1 MSATIALA
9 FSVRCSSSGTLRIWI
24 VFGILRKLT
33 YAPGTYRRGY
43 LSKPRLVG
51 ARGVS
56 YSGLSDE
63 NEDAQAESRVM
74 GGDDLVER
82 LLSGDRRA
90 LARVISKIERGDPE
104 THEIVSEI
112 YPKTGNAPSIG
123 FTGPPGV
130 GKSSIMAKLIELYR
144 EQDRR
149 VGVVSVDPSSP
160 FSRGAILGDRIRL
173 SDHFLDSG
181 VFIRSMG
188 SRGHLGGLAGAS
200 RLAALA
206 MEAAGMDIVLY
217 ETVGV
222 GQGEV
227 EVASA
232 ADTVVLALQPGA
244 GDAVQALKAGVMEI
258 ADIFCINKADNPQ
271 AKNAAS
277 EVRSLLEIGHELDP
291 DPWFPPIVMTR
302 GDTGEGVQ
310 ELKDTIAKHRRF
322 LEKEGRLGKR
332 RRAALRD
339 FVISW
344 ATNRLEIEMHE
355 RLNRED
361 MEIVEKVYNRELD
374 PISASERI
382 FKEV

>member
-1 MSATIALA
+1 MT
-9 FSVRCSSSGTLRIWI
+9 
-24 VFGILRKLT
+24 
-33 YAPGTYRRGY
+33 
-43 LSKPRLVG
+43 
-51 ARGVS
+51 
-56 YSGLSDE
+56 
-63 NEDAQAESRVM
+63 
-74 GGDDLVER
+74 GGDGLVER

-104 THEIVSEI
+104 THEIISEI
-112 YPKTGNAPSIG
+112 YPRTGNAPSVG

-144 EQDRR
+144 EEDRR

-173 SDHFLDSG
+173 SDHFLDPG

-206 MEAAGMDIVLY
+206 MEAAGMDVVLY

-232 ADTVVLALQPGA
+232 ADTVVLALQPGT

-258 ADIFCINKADNPQ
+258 ADIFCINKADHPQ
-271 AKNAAS
+271 AKGAAN
-277 EVRSLLEIGHELDP
+277 EVRSILDIGQELDP
-291 DPWFPPIVMTR
+291 QPWYPPIIMTR
-302 GDTGEGVQ
+302 GDTGEGVE
-310 ELKDTIAKHRRF
+310 ELEATIEEHRSY
-322 LEKEGRLGKR
+322 LEESGKLEER
-332 RRAALRD
+332 RRASLKE

-344 ATNRLEIEMHE
+344 AKERLEEEMQE
-355 RLNRED
+355 RLSRED
-361 MEIVEKVYNRELD
+361 DELMEKVYGRELD

-382 FKEV
+382 FREV

>member
-1 MSATIALA
+1 M
-9 FSVRCSSSGTLRIWI
+9 
-24 VFGILRKLT
+24 
-33 YAPGTYRRGY
+33 
-43 LSKPRLVG
+43 
-51 ARGVS
+51 S

-63 NEDAQAESRVM
+63 DTDVQTDTRVT
-74 GGDDLVER
+74 GGDGLVER

-104 THEIVSEI
+104 THGIVSEI
-112 YPKTGNAPSIG
+112 YSKTGTALSVG

-130 GKSSIMAKLIELYR
+130 GKSSIIAKLIELYR
-144 EQDRR
+144 KEDRT

-173 SDHFLDSG
+173 SDHFLDPG

-206 MEAAGMDIVLY
+206 MEAAGMDVVVY

-258 ADIFCINKADNPQ
+258 ADIFCINKADHPQ
-271 AKNAAS
+271 AKGAAN
-277 EVRSLLEIGHELDP
+277 EVRSILDIGQELDP
-291 DPWFPPIVMTR
+291 QPWFPPIIMTR
-302 GDTGEGVQ
+302 GDTGEGVE
-310 ELKDTIAKHRRF
+310 ELKEIIQEHHSY
-322 LEKEGRLGKR
+322 LEESGRLEER
-332 RRAALRD
+332 RRASLKE

-344 ATNRLEIEMHE
+344 AKERLEREMHH
-355 RLNRED
+355 RLEKED
-361 MEIVEKVYNRELD
+361 DELMEKVYGRELD
-374 PISASERI
+374 PISASEKI
-382 FKEV
+382 FREV

>member
-1 MSATIALA
+1 
-9 FSVRCSSSGTLRIWI
+9 V
-24 VFGILRKLT
+24 
-33 YAPGTYRRGY
+33 
-43 LSKPRLVG
+43 
-51 ARGVS
+51 
-56 YSGLSDE
+56 
-63 NEDAQAESRVM
+63 ESRVT
-74 GGDDLVER
+74 GGDSLVER
-82 LLSGDRRA
+82 LLAGDRRA
-90 LARVISKIERGDPE
+90 LARVISKIERGDPQ
-104 THEIVSEI
+104 THEIISEI
-112 YPKTGNAPSIG
+112 YPKTGNALSIG

-144 EQDRR
+144 EEDRR

-160 FSRGAILGDRIRL
+160 FSKGAILGDRIRL
-173 SDHFLDSG
+173 SDHFLDPG

-206 MEAAGMDIVLY
+206 MEAAGMDVVLY

-258 ADIFCINKADNPQ
+258 ADIFCINKADHPQ
-271 AKNAAS
+271 AKGAAN
-277 EVRSLLEIGHELDP
+277 EVRSILDIGQELDP
-291 DPWFPPIVMTR
+291 QPWYPPIIMTR
-302 GDTGEGVQ
+302 GDTGEGVE
-310 ELKDTIAKHRRF
+310 ELEATIEKHRSY
-322 LEKEGRLGKR
+322 LEESGKLDER
-332 RRAALRD
+332 RRASLRE

-344 ATNRLEIEMHE
+344 AKERLEEEMQE
-355 RLNRED
+355 RLSRED
-361 MEIVEKVYNRELD
+361 DELMEKVYGRELD

-382 FKEV
+382 FREV

>member
-1 MSATIALA
+1 MT
-9 FSVRCSSSGTLRIWI
+9 
-24 VFGILRKLT
+24 
-33 YAPGTYRRGY
+33 
-43 LSKPRLVG
+43 
-51 ARGVS
+51 
-56 YSGLSDE
+56 
-63 NEDAQAESRVM
+63 
-74 GGDDLVER
+74 GGDSLVER

-90 LARVISKIERGDPE
+90 LARVISKIERGDPQ
-104 THEIVSEI
+104 THEIISEI
-112 YPKTGNAPSIG
+112 YPKTGNALSIG

-144 EQDRR
+144 EEDRR

-173 SDHFLDSG
+173 SDHFLDPG

-206 MEAAGMDIVLY
+206 MEAAGMDVVLY

-232 ADTVVLALQPGA
+232 ADTVVLALQPGT

-258 ADIFCINKADNPQ
+258 ADIFCINKADHPQ
-271 AKNAAS
+271 AKGAAN
-277 EVRSLLEIGHELDP
+277 EVRSILDIGQELDP
-291 DPWFPPIVMTR
+291 QPWYPPIIMTR
-302 GDTGEGVQ
+302 GDTGEGVE
-310 ELKDTIAKHRRF
+310 ELEATIEEHRSY
-322 LEKEGRLGKR
+322 LEESGKLEER
-332 RRAALRD
+332 RRASLKE

-344 ATNRLEIEMHE
+344 AKERLEEEMQE
-355 RLNRED
+355 RLSRED
-361 MEIVEKVYNRELD
+361 DELMEKVYGRELD

-382 FKEV
+382 FREV

>member
-1 MSATIALA
+1 M
-9 FSVRCSSSGTLRIWI
+9 
-24 VFGILRKLT
+24 
-33 YAPGTYRRGY
+33 
-43 LSKPRLVG
+43 
-51 ARGVS
+51 S
-56 YSGLSDE
+56 YSGFSDGNLGSRAE
-63 NEDAQAESRVM
+63 RRVVEDN
-74 GGDDLVER
+74 GLVER

-104 THEIVSEI
+104 THEIVAGI
-112 YPKTGNAPSIG
+112 YPKTGAALSVG

-144 EQDRR
+144 TEGKR

-160 FSRGAILGDRIRL
+160 FSKGAILGDRIRL
-173 SDHFLDSG
+173 SDHFLDPG

-206 MEAAGMDIVLY
+206 MEASGTDVVLY

-232 ADTVVLALQPGA
+232 ADTVVLAVQPGA

-258 ADIFCINKADNPQ
+258 ADVFCINKADHPQ
-271 AKNAAS
+271 AKGAAS
-277 EVRSLLEIGHELDP
+277 EVRSILDIGQELDP
-291 DPWFPPIVMTR
+291 QPWFPPIIMTR
-302 GDTGEGVQ
+302 GDTGEGVE
-310 ELKDTIAKHRRF
+310 ELEETIQKHRSY
-322 LEKEGRLGKR
+322 LEESGKLEER
-332 RRAALRD
+332 RRASLKE

-344 ATNRLEIEMHE
+344 AKERLEEEMQE
-355 RLNRED
+355 RLSRED
-361 MEIVEKVYNRELD
+361 NELMEKVYDRELD
-374 PISASERI
+374 PISASEKI
-382 FKEV
+382 FREV

>member
-1 MSATIALA
+1 
-9 FSVRCSSSGTLRIWI
+9 
-24 VFGILRKLT
+24 
-33 YAPGTYRRGY
+33 
-43 LSKPRLVG
+43 
-51 ARGVS
+51 
-56 YSGLSDE
+56 
-63 NEDAQAESRVM
+63 M

-90 LARVISKIERGDPE
+90 LARVIFKIERGDPE
-104 THEIVSEI
+104 MHEIIAGI
-112 YPKTGNAPSIG
+112 YPSTGGALSVG

-144 EQDRR
+144 KEDKR

-160 FSRGAILGDRIRL
+160 FSKGAILGDRIRL
-173 SDHFLDSG
+173 SDHFLDPG

-200 RLAALA
+200 WLAALA
-206 MEAAGMDIVLY
+206 MEASGMDVVLY

-232 ADTVVLALQPGA
+232 ADTVVLALQPGT

-258 ADIFCINKADNPQ
+258 ADIFCINKADHPQ

-277 EVRSLLEIGHELDP
+277 EVRSILEIGQELDP

-302 GDTGEGVQ
+302 GDIGEGVQ
-310 ELKDTIAKHRRF
+310 ELKDTIQEHRDF
-322 LEKEGRLGKR
+322 LQENGRLAER
-332 RRAALRD
+332 RRAALKD
-339 FVISW
+339 FVVAW
-344 ATNRLEIEMHE
+344 ATNRLEKEMHE
-355 RLNRED
+355 RLDRED
-361 MEIVEKVYNRELD
+361 TELVEKVYNKELD
-374 PISASERI
+374 PISASEII

>member
-1 MSATIALA
+1 MLA
-9 FSVRCSSSGTLRIWI
+9 
-24 VFGILRKLT
+24 
-33 YAPGTYRRGY
+33 
-43 LSKPRLVG
+43 
-51 ARGVS
+51 
-56 YSGLSDE
+56 
-63 NEDAQAESRVM
+63 
-74 GGDDLVER
+74 
-82 LLSGDRRA
+82 GDRRA
-90 LARVISKIERGDPE
+90 LARVISKIEREDEE
-104 THEIVSEI
+104 TAGIIAEI
-112 YPKTGNAPSIG
+112 YPETGDALTVG

-130 GKSSIMAKLIELYR
+130 GKSSIIAKLIELYR
-144 EQDRR
+144 QEDRR

-160 FSRGAILGDRIRL
+160 FSKGAILGDRIRL
-173 SDHFLDSG
+173 TDHFLDAG

-188 SRGHLGGLAGAS
+188 SRGHLGGLAGGS
-200 RLAALA
+200 RLAAIA
-206 MEAAGMDIVLY
+206 MAAGGYDVILY

-232 ADTVVLALQPGA
+232 ADTVVLCLQPGM
-244 GDAVQALKAGVMEI
+244 GDSVQALKAGVMEI

-277 EVRSLLEIGHELDP
+277 EVRSILGIGHELDP

-322 LEKEGRLGKR
+322 LEQDGRLGKR

-344 ATNRLEIEMHE
+344 ATNRLELEMHE

-361 MEIVEKVYNRELD
+361 TELVEKVYNRELD
-374 PISASERI
+374 PISASEII

>member
-1 MSATIALA
+1 
-9 FSVRCSSSGTLRIWI
+9 
-24 VFGILRKLT
+24 
-33 YAPGTYRRGY
+33 
-43 LSKPRLVG
+43 
-51 ARGVS
+51 VS
-56 YSGLSDE
+56 YSGFSDG
-63 NEDAQAESRVM
+63 DSDVQADTRVT
-74 GGDDLVER
+74 GDGLVER

-104 THEIVSEI
+104 THEIVSGI
-112 YPKTGNAPSIG
+112 YPQTGTALSVG

-130 GKSSIMAKLIELYR
+130 GKSSIIAKLIELYR
-144 EQDRR
+144 GEDRR

-160 FSRGAILGDRIRL
+160 FSKGAILGDRIRL
-173 SDHFLDSG
+173 SDHFLDPG

-206 MEAAGMDIVLY
+206 MEASGIDVVLF

-258 ADIFCINKADNPQ
+258 ADIFCINKADHPQ
-271 AKNAAS
+271 AKGAAT
-277 EVRSLLEIGHELDP
+277 EVRSILDIGQELDP
-291 DPWFPPIVMTR
+291 QPWFPPIIMTR
-302 GDTGEGVQ
+302 GDTGEGVE
-310 ELKDTIAKHRRF
+310 ELKQTIQEHRSY
-322 LEKEGRLGKR
+322 LEESGRLEAR
-332 RRAALRD
+332 RRASLKE

-344 ATNRLEIEMHE
+344 AKERLEREMQE
-355 RLNRED
+355 RLSRED
-361 MEIVEKVYNRELD
+361 DELMEKVYERELD
-374 PISASERI
+374 PISASEKI
-382 FKEV
+382 FREV

>member
-1 MSATIALA
+1 VGVVDRTGLA
-9 FSVRCSSSGTLRIWI
+9 NKG
-24 VFGILRKLT
+24 
-33 YAPGTYRRGY
+33 
-43 LSKPRLVG
+43 
-51 ARGVS
+51 
-56 YSGLSDE
+56 
-63 NEDAQAESRVM
+63 
-74 GGDDLVER
+74 LVER
-82 LLSGDRRA
+82 LLAGDRRA
-90 LARVISKIERGDPE
+90 LARVISKIEREDEE
-104 THEIVSEI
+104 TAGIIAEI
-112 YPKTGNAPSIG
+112 YPETGDALTVG

-130 GKSSIMAKLIELYR
+130 GKSSVIAKLIELYR
-144 EQDRR
+144 QEDRR
-149 VGVVSVDPSSP
+149 IGVVSVDPSSP
-160 FSRGAILGDRIRL
+160 FSKGAILGDRIRL
-173 SDHFLDSG
+173 TDHFLDSG

-188 SRGHLGGLAGAS
+188 SRGHLGGLAGGS
-200 RLAALA
+200 RLAAIA
-206 MEAAGMDIVLY
+206 MEACGYDMILY

-232 ADTVVLALQPGA
+232 ADTVVLCLQPGT
-244 GDAVQALKAGVMEI
+244 GDSVQALKAGVMEI
-258 ADIFCINKADNPQ
+258 ADVFCINKADNPQ

-277 EVRSLLEIGHELDP
+277 EVRSILEIGHELDP

-310 ELKDTIAKHRRF
+310 DLKETIAKHRRF
-322 LEKEGRLGKR
+322 LEQDGRLGKR

-361 MEIVEKVYNRELD
+361 TELVEKVYNRELD